1 MNVFHHAHMNDLGKK
16 VSDFCERQFGGLK
29 SACSTANLKY
39 STLHAQISLE
49 REIPFSTIERL
60 CDAAGVSLEMFRK
73 DRATIGLAA
82 PQTSDML
89 HRRAAAAYSQALR
102 DVQTE
107 MRRLGTDILCDDV
120 LNWLHQNNGRLTDFD
135 TLRERVDLF
144 EVATPET
151 EIMQPAKIGHN
162 SLAAQYFGIG
172 DTSQYVSKISR
183 LDRSV
188 VENSLAA
195 HWRVQKTQRYEIED
209 ISISTNLVNRMI
221 DEKYRR
227 IMAPVETIDGKK
239 LTLVFAKV
247 LSSVYV

>member
-1 MNVFHHAHMNDLGKK
+1 MNDLGRK
-16 VSDFCERQFGGLK
+16 VSDFCDGHFGGLK
-29 SACSTANLKY
+29 AACTTAGLKY

-49 REIPFSTIERL
+49 REVPFSTIERL

-73 DRATIGLAA
+73 DRSTIGLAA
-82 PQTSDML
+82 PQASDEL

-107 MRRLGTDILCDDV
+107 MRRMGTDILCDDV

-135 TLRERVDLF
+135 ALRERVDLF

-151 EIMQPAKIGHN
+151 TIMQPSRIGHN
-162 SLAAQYFGIG
+162 SLAAQYFGIEH
-172 DTSQYVSKISR
+172 TAQYVSKISR
-183 LDRSV
+183 LDHSV

-195 HWRVQKTQRYEIED
+195 HWRVQATQRYEIED
-209 ISISTNLVNRMI
+209 ISIATKLDGRKI

-227 IMAPVETIDGKK
+227 VMAPVETLDGKK

-247 LSSVYV
+247 LSSAYV

>member
-1 MNVFHHAHMNDLGKK
+1 MNELGKK

-29 SACSTANLKY
+29 AACTSADLKY
-39 STLHAQISLE
+39 STLHAQISLG

-60 CDAAGVSLEMFRK
+60 CDAAGVSLEAFRK
-73 DRATIGLAA
+73 NRTTIGLAA
-82 PQTSDML
+82 PETSDVL

-102 DVQTE
+102 EVQTE

-135 TLRERVDLF
+135 ALRERVDLF
-144 EVATPET
+144 EVATPDT
-151 EIMQPAKIGHN
+151 QIMQPAKIGHD
-162 SLAAQYFGIG
+162 SLAAQYFGIK
-172 DTSQYVSKISR
+172 DTSQYVSKISK

-195 HWRVQKTQRYEIED
+195 HWRVQSTQRYEIED
-209 ISISTNLVNRMI
+209 VSISAKLEDRDI

-227 IMAPVETIDGKK
+227 IIAPVETMDGRK